1 MCKINNLLALLKIL
15 FNYRR
20 ISCNFFLILTQKKC
34 AKKIG
39 QTCFDLDEITNEQN
53 NLIVQIL
60 WEIRYR
66 ILVIFHLI

>member
-15 FNYRR
+15 FNYQR
-20 ISCNFFLILTQKKC
+20 ISCNFFLILTQKQC
-34 AKKIG
+34 AKIG

-60 WEIRYR
+60 WEIR
-66 ILVIFHLI
+66 F